1 MLYLF
6 LYIKD
11 RKKIINKEDWIVFFY
26 IIYIINIINNI
37 YSENINVINIV
48 YI

>member
-37 YSENINVINIV
+37 YSENINVKNIV

>member
-11 RKKIINKEDWIVFFY
+11 RKKINNKEDWIVFFY